1 MMPPTPAM
9 PNLLLIQYLIYYRQ
23 RPSDARNLTRYTYK
37 FGVLVPKVDI
47 LVPRVRHFDSYCM
60 LPQFSPSL
68 RTLTRHLAFS

>member
-47 LVPRVRHFDSYCM
+47 LVPRVILIPTVCC
-60 LPQFSPSL
+60 PNSPPPYVP
-68 RTLTRHLAFS
+68 